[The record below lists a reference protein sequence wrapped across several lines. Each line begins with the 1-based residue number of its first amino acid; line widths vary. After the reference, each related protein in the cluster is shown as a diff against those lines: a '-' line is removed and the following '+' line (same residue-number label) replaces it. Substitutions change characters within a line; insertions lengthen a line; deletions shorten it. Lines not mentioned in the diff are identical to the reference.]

1 MGRRKMEPDKVK
13 NQIIKVRV
21 DYETMVA
28 LSRVSELTGK
38 NKSEIIRDLIQE
50 EVGIVNE
57 MNRLGRFK

>member
-50 EVGIVNE
+50 EVEIVNE

>member
-21 DYETMVA
+21 DYETMTA